1 MINLFIENE
10 KLIKILNN
18 INSGVYALDNQ
29 RNILFWNKKAEDI
42 TGFKSDEVVGKSCKD
57 NILEHIN
64 EFGKNLCLH
73 GCPVSSTLADGRERE
88 TQLFLHHKQGHRIPV
103 SIKVFPVYGDNNL
116 IEGAIE
122 IFDDLREKEKFL
134 QEIRKYKEIVY
145 IDNLT
150 GIPNRKYIQDNLNR
164 IINES
169 QKFNYST
176 GVMLIEV
183 QNIPNINEKYGIEN
197 GDRVL
202 KMIGMNLHANTRNSD
217 LTGRLEG
224 NKFLSIV
231 RFVEKPQMKIIADK
245 YINTAKA
252 CFIILDNTKI
262 STNVKIVGTLVK
274 KDDDQNTIKK
284 RLLEISKKTTDN
296 PFIL

>member
-10 KLIKILNN
+10 KLVKILNN

-29 RNILFWNKKAEDI
+29 RKILFWNKKAEDI

-64 EFGKNLCLH
+64 EVGKNLCLH

-88 TQLFLHHKQGHRIPV
+88 TQLFLHHKEGHRIPV
-103 SIKVFPVYGDNNL
+103 SVKVFPVYDDENM

-134 QEIRKYKEIVY
+134 QEIKKYKEIAY

-150 GIPNRKYIQDNLNR
+150 GIPNRKYIKDNLNR

-169 QKFNYST
+169 QKFNYSI

-231 RFVEKPQMKIIADK
+231 RFVEKPQMEIIANK
-245 YINTAKA
+245 YITTAKA
-252 CFIILDNTKI
+252 CFIMFDNEKI

-274 KDDDQNTIKK
+274 KDDNQNTIKK
-284 RLLEISKKTTDN
+284 RLLEISKKSTDN
-296 PFIL
+296 LFIL

>member
-1 MINLFIENE
+1 MFIENE
-10 KLIKILNN
+10 KLVKILNN

-29 RNILFWNKKAEDI
+29 RKILFWNKKAEDI

-64 EFGKNLCLH
+64 EVGKNLCLH

-88 TQLFLHHKQGHRIPV
+88 TQLFLHHKEGHRIPV
-103 SIKVFPVYGDNNL
+103 SVKVFPVYDDENM

-134 QEIRKYKEIVY
+134 QEIKKYKEIAY

-150 GIPNRKYIQDNLNR
+150 GIPNRKYIKDNLNR

-169 QKFNYST
+169 QKFNYSI
-176 GVMLIEV
+176 GVMLIEA

-231 RFVEKPQMKIIADK
+231 RFVEKPQMEIIANK
-245 YINTAKA
+245 YITTAKA
-252 CFIILDNTKI
+252 CFIMFGNEKI

-284 RLLEISKKTTDN
+284 RLLEISKKSTDN